1 MRLTIRFDDQDRTL
15 YADLVQSEESEAI
28 TLLSI
33 KGKLEEA
40 GYTNLT
46 VDSNTISELIACA
59 QQGKEC
65 TIALKKL
72 ADGTVS
78 VAVTSDKRQA
88 YITLTAADGG
98 EPLTLDMI
106 TQAIAK
112 VGVPDSLVDQE
123 MVNNCY
129 QRQSV
134 KEICIAQAKLSL
146 QGKDATYIPLV
157 ESETIAPPDV
167 DDHGVADMMNTHQF
181 VLVEVGTPLMKRVPA
196 TDGEAGVDVTGKEI
210 KPAPGKDA
218 GFTTNLTGVE
228 IAPENP
234 NVLLA
239 ATKGHPV
246 VVKNGVNI
254 DPTIHVENVDINS
267 GNITFDGSLE
277 VKGDVAEGMTI
288 DVTGDVYI
296 QGGVERAAVKAGHN
310 IKVGGGIFGVEDAE
324 RPEEE
329 IIEYKIN
336 AGSDIEAKFVHLS
349 TLTAQN
355 NIVVKEYIN
364 HSYVKSGNQLLLGQE
379 GGKGIVFGGQCEALH
394 RVVINQLGN
403 EAYIPTHV
411 TAGKLSE
418 LTRVY
423 HNLENDLATYSQE
436 VAQLE
441 STLENFQKSDLA
453 VLGKMPL
460 EISEKIPATIVA
472 INEKIVRTQELLNA
486 MEPEL
491 ELQKKAAIEITK
503 TIYPN
508 AVMTINGTTKHFSEQ
523 TGGTTWVQWG
533 DQLADQG
540 TVEREKKVKQ
550 EKKE

>member
-15 YADLVQSEESEAI
+15 FADLVQSEESEAI
-28 TLLSI
+28 TLHSI
-33 KGKLEEA
+33 KGMLEEA

-112 VGVPDSLVDQE
+112 VGMPDSLVDQE

-134 KEICIAQAKLSL
+134 KEICIAQAKLSI

-181 VLVEVGTPLMKRVPA
+181 VLVEIGTPLMKRVPA
-196 TDGEAGVDVTGKEI
+196 TDGEAGVDVTGKES

-228 IAPENP
+228 ISPENP

-239 ATKGHPV
+239 AIKGHPV

-254 DPTIHVENVDINS
+254 DSTLHVDNVDVNT

-277 VKGDVAEGMTI
+277 VKGEVAAGMTI
-288 DVTGDVYI
+288 DVTGDVFI
-296 QGGVERAAVKAGHN
+296 KEGVERATIKAGN
-310 IKVGGGIFGVEDAE
+310 SIKIGGGIFGGEYAE
-324 RPEEE
+324 RPDEE

-336 AGSDIEAKFVHLS
+336 AGLDIEAKFVHLS
-349 TLTAQN
+349 TLLAKN
-355 NIVVKEYIN
+355 NIVVKEYIS

-379 GGKGIVFGGQCEALH
+379 AGKGIVFGGQCEALH
-394 RVVINQLGN
+394 RVVMNQLGN
-403 EAYIPTHV
+403 EAYLPTHV
-411 TAGKLSE
+411 TAGKLIE
-418 LTRVY
+418 LTRDY
-423 HNLENDLATYSQE
+423 HDLEKELATRSQE
-436 VAQLE
+436 ATQLE
-441 STLENFQKSDLA
+441 TILQKTQKGDSV
-453 VLGKMPL
+453 VLGKMTL
-460 EISEKIPATIVA
+460 DKSEKIRSTIVA
-472 INEKIVRTQELLNA
+472 INEKIVGTQEQLHAL
-486 MEPEL
+486 EL
-491 ELQKKAAIEITK
+491 EIELQKKAAIVVTK

-508 AVMTINGTTKHFSEQ
+508 AVMTINGTTKRFSEQ
-523 TGGTTWVQWG
+523 TGGAIWVQWG
-533 DQLADQG
+533 DDLVDQG
-540 TVEREKKVKQ
+540 TVEQEKKVKQ